1 MTAERTLFGTD
12 GVRGV
17 VGEGMTNELAE
28 RLGRAFVVFAGGGE
42 VLIGQDTRSSGEAI
56 ARALAEGIASAG
68 GRAAIGGVLP
78 TAAVALLAD
87 ELGAVVSASH
97 NPAEYN
103 GIKFFRHGGRKLSDG
118 DELAVE
124 ALLDTAPQPGG
135 SIGATDGLLAEYRM
149 MISQRFGTALDGL
162 RIVCD
167 CANGALS
174 QVAPGL
180 LEELG
185 AEVTAIGDAPDGHN
199 INAGCGATEPE
210 LLQRTVRAGEFDLG
224 VAFDG
229 DGDRLLACDHAGQ
242 LVDGDQIVAILALH
256 LGVELVA
263 VTKVTNAGFHEL
275 MDQRGI
281 RVITTDVGDRYV
293 LEALEGEGGTLG
305 GEQSG
310 HVIVRD
316 RHVTG
321 DGLAACLLL
330 GGALMESGQTLRDA
344 AAVMPKWEQ
353 VSSSVPVTTKT
364 LPETLVREI
373 ERLNGTH
380 RGQARLLVRPSGT
393 EPVVRVLAEARERAA
408 AIDLHRNGVRL
419 VQDELG

>member
-135 SIGATDGLLAEYRM
+135 SIGATDGLRAEYRM

-353 VSSSVPVTTKT
+353 VSSSGAGDHKDVARDARARDRA
-364 LPETLVREI
+364 PERDHI
-373 ERLNGTH
+373 E
-380 RGQARLLVRPSGT
+380 
-393 EPVVRVLAEARERAA
+393 
-408 AIDLHRNGVRL
+408 VRL
-419 VQDELG
+419 ACSCARQEQSPSFAYSPRLASVPPPSISTEMAYD